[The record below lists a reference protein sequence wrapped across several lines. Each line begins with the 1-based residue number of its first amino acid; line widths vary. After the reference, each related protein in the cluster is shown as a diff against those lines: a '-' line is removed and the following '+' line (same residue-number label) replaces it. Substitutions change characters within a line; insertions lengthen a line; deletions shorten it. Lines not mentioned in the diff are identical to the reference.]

1 MADREKEGKMEIH
14 FWCPFWPILDTSAI
28 SRAILKPVYWFGIP
42 NSRPPNSQKLK
53 INLSKNR
60 QMTVHALVP
69 QCAEPQAMFWVIQ
82 NAK

>member
-1 MADREKEGKMEIH
+1 MKNQNFENIKNFAGDII
-14 FWCPFWPILDTSAI
+14 ILRLHTTNENHMISAI

-53 INLSKNR
+53 INSSKNR

-69 QCAEPQAMFWVIQ
+69 QCAEPGVMF
-82 NAK
+82 